1 MTSSVF
7 QAADKQV
14 ELPPTDYDGQIE
26 TLSRELGRL
35 QREIR
40 AAAIPVVIVFEGWE
54 AAGKGTAINSMLLAL
69 DPRGFQVHTIQPPT
83 KEERLHPHLWRFWR
97 KLPQAGNIAIF
108 DRSWYDRLFHPESA
122 NGRGDAVADVLA
134 FERTLTDSG
143 LLLLKFFLHISKK
156 EQSHRFKKLRA
167 LRATAWRVD
176 KHDLEQNRNYAAW
189 LETMGLAIEATQCS
203 SSPWQ
208 IVSASN
214 KRHVTLSVFQS
225 MITALSARLARK
237 PVAVAIAND
246 AVCERVTSGPSPL
259 EPVDLSSR
267 IEREVYKSR
276 LDQLQGKLRELE
288 HRIYRERIGVA
299 IVFEGWDAAGK
310 GGCIRRLVSGLD
322 PRGYEVIPIAAPS
335 DFERQQHYL
344 RRFWIRMPKA
354 GHIAIFDRSWYGR
367 VLVERVE
374 GFCSRADWMRAFTE
388 ICDMERALLNAH
400 MVVLKFWLHID
411 RDEQLSR
418 FTARENTPEKK
429 YKITEEDWR
438 NRDRWG
444 DYEAVI
450 RDLLILTST
459 HGAPWTVVPASDK
472 LSARLLVLQTVAD
485 GIERGLR
492 RHKRAKSAD

>member
-7 QAADKQV
+7 LALKQHV
-14 ELPPTDYDGQIE
+14 ELPPADYETQIE

-40 AAAIPVVIVFEGWE
+40 AAAIPVVVVFEGWE
-54 AAGKGTAINSMLLAL
+54 AAGKGTAINSLLLAL

-83 KEERLHPHLWRFWR
+83 EEERFHPHLWRFWR

-108 DRSWYDRLFHPESA
+108 DRSWYDRLFSPDSSD
-122 NGRGDAVADVLA
+122 GRGEAVADVLA

-156 EQSHRFKKLRA
+156 EQSRRFKKLRA
-167 LRATAWRVD
+167 KPATAWRVD
-176 KHDLEQNRNYAAW
+176 KHDLEQNRHYDEW
-189 LETMGLAIEATQCS
+189 LETIGLAIEATQCS
-203 SSPWQ
+203 ASPWQ
-208 IVSASN
+208 IISACN
-214 KRHVTLSVFQS
+214 KRNVTISVFQS
-225 MITALSARLARK
+225 MIAALGGRLARK
-237 PVAVAIAND
+237 PGPVVAND
-246 AVCERVTSGPSPL
+246 DAVSERVTSGSSPL
-259 EPVDLSSR
+259 EAVDLSQR
-267 IEREVYKSR
+267 TERETYKLR
-276 LDQLQGKLRELE
+276 LDELQDRLRELE

-322 PRGYEVIPIAAPS
+322 PRGYEVIPVAAPTE
-335 DFERQQHYL
+335 FERRQHYL

-374 GFCSRADWMRAFTE
+374 RFCSRSDWMRAYTE
-388 ICDMERALLNAH
+388 ICDMERALFNAH

-411 RDEQLSR
+411 QDEQLAR
-418 FTARENTPEKK
+418 FTARGDTPEKK

-438 NRDRWG
+438 NRARWG
-444 DYEAVI
+444 DYETVL

-459 HGAPWTVVPASDK
+459 KDAPWTVVPANDK
-472 LSARLLVLQTVAD
+472 LTARLIVLETVAQ

-492 RHKRAKSAD
+492 RHKRSKSVD

>member
-7 QAADKQV
+7 QALNQHV
-14 ELPPTDYDGQIE
+14 ELPPADYDLQIE
-26 TLSRELGRL
+26 ELGRELGRL

-40 AAAIPVVIVFEGWE
+40 AAAIPVVVVFEGWE

-69 DPRGFQVHTIQPPT
+69 DPRGFKVHTIQPPT
-83 KEERLHPHLWRFWR
+83 KEERLHPHLWRFWK
-97 KLPQAGNIAIF
+97 KLPQAGSIAIF
-108 DRSWYDRLFHPESA
+108 DRSWYDRLFDPDSTQ
-122 NGRGDAVADVLA
+122 GRGDAVADVLA

-156 EQSHRFKKLRA
+156 EQARRFKKLREQ
-167 LRATAWRVD
+167 RATAWRVD
-176 KHDLEQNRNYAAW
+176 KHDLRQNRDYDAW
-189 LETMGLAIEATQCS
+189 LQTMGLAIEATQCS

-214 KRHVTLSVFQS
+214 KRHVTLSIFQS
-225 MITALSARLARK
+225 MVTALSARLARK
-237 PVAVAIAND
+237 PVVAAAAD
-246 AVCERVTSGPSPL
+246 DPVCERVTSGPSPL
-259 EPVDLSSR
+259 EAVNLSSR
-267 IEREVYKSR
+267 IGREDYKSR
-276 LDQLQGKLRELE
+276 LDQLQAQLRELE
-288 HRIYRERIGVA
+288 HRIYRERVGVA

-335 DFERQQHYL
+335 EFERQQHYL
-344 RRFWIRMPKA
+344 RRFWTRMPKA

-374 GFCSRADWMRAFTE
+374 RFCSRTDWMRAYTE
-388 ICDMERALLNAH
+388 ICDMERALVNAG

-429 YKITEEDWR
+429 FKITEEDWR
-438 NRDRWG
+438 NRDRWS
-444 DYEAVI
+444 DYEAVV

-459 HGAPWTVVPASDK
+459 QAAPWTVVPANDK

-485 GIERGLR
+485 GITNGLGR
-492 RHKRAKSAD
+492 QKPAKSRR